1 MKCKAQKERPR
12 LAQKHSRLEARRKLL
27 VFILLS
33 AFSFQLSAFLGCEAF
48 RKRFVRK
55 PKKKQIRVVV
65 SPQEY
70 TPEHSA
76 QEVYKK
82 HFLFWRASHDELIDS
97 LDAQDANRKKRIS
110 SAKKIIENL
119 RQMHGLLTLKKQA
132 RLDIFILEQEGT
144 LRKLDRYNLSL
155 GRKLRIKSTLNK
167 QRRQIEKV
175 FDYRHIQEYLI
186 QR

>member
-1 MKCKAQKERPR
+1 MRFLR
-12 LAQKHSRLEARRKLL
+12 SLVLAIVCFSL
-27 VFILLS
+27 ILT
-33 AFSFQLSAFLGCEAF
+33 GCEAF
-48 RKRFVRK
+48 RKKFVRK

-82 HFLFWRASHDELIDS
+82 YFLFWRAWHDELIDS

-119 RQMHGLLTLKKQA
+119 QQMHGLLIRKKQA
-132 RLDIFILEQEGT
+132 RLDIFILEQEDI
-144 LRKLDRYNLSL
+144 LKELDSYNLSF
-155 GRKLRIKSTLNK
+155 GKRLRIKSALNK
-167 QRRQIEKV
+167 QRRQIGKE

-186 QR
+186 PERTK

>member
-1 MKCKAQKERPR
+1 MMLKT
-12 LAQKHSRLEARRKLL
+12 QKHSKFK
-27 VFILLS
+27 VILLLIAYS
-33 AFSFQLSAFLGCEAF
+33 LQLTALCGCEAF
-48 RKRFVRK
+48 RKKFVRK

-65 SPQEY
+65 IPQEY

-76 QEVYKK
+76 QQVYKK
-82 HFLFWRASHDELIDS
+82 YFLFWRASHDELINS

-119 RQMHGLLTLKKQA
+119 QQMRELLIPEKQS
-132 RLDIFILEQEGT
+132 RLNAFILEQET
-144 LRKLDRYNLSL
+144 VLRELHRYNLSP
-155 GRKLRIKSTLNK
+155 GQKLRIKSTLNK

-175 FDYRHIQEYLI
+175 FDYKHIQEYLI

>member
-1 MKCKAQKERPR
+1 MMRTKI
-12 LAQKHSRLEARRKLL
+12 SMS
-27 VFILLS
+27 ILLC
-33 AFSFQLSAFLGCEAF
+33 LSLALTGCEAF
-48 RKRFVRK
+48 RKKFVRK

-82 HFLFWRASHDELIDS
+82 YFLFWRASHDELTDS
-97 LDAQDANRKKRIS
+97 LGAQDANRKKRIS

-119 RQMHGLLTLKKQA
+119 RQMHGLLILKKQA
-132 RLDIFILEQEGT
+132 RLDIFILEQESR
-144 LRKLDRYNLSL
+144 LRELDRYNLNP
-155 GRKLRIKSTLNK
+155 GQILRIKSTLNK
-167 QRRQIEKV
+167 QRRQIEKE